1 MFWMCLTNLR
11 EPVSFQMINEYL
23 QNTHA
28 ATHNQ
33 YKMQIEDVFEL
44 EKESE
49 AEQFIDHSNK

>member
-1 MFWMCLTNLR
+1 
-11 EPVSFQMINEYL
+11 MINEYL

-33 YKMQIEDVFEL
+33 YKMQIEDVFKL
-44 EKESE
+44 EKENE

>member
-11 EPVSFQMINEYL
+11 EPASFQMINEYL

-44 EKESE
+44 EKEYE